1 MVKRALMFLHI
12 ERSEKKNRHFW
23 SKTRKRRKGKK
34 NEGERNCNVA
44 ATLTLDM
51 F

>member
-23 SKTRKRRKGKK
+23 SNKEEEREKK
-34 NEGERNCNVA
+34 MKEREIV
-44 ATLTLDM
+44 LWLQH
-51 F
+51 

>member
-12 ERSEKKNRHFW
+12 ERDQRRRIAIFGA
-23 SKTRKRRKGKK
+23 TRKRRQGKK